1 MARKKPKEGFR
12 LGWQWLFPGAN
23 LLTHETT
30 GKPYRHHY
38 HPGSYGSALR
48 RAGKKAETIR
58 ALTSHALRH
67 TFATLLLENGT
78 DIRTVQELL
87 GHKDVKTTMIYTHV
101 LNRPGVAVVS
111 PLDGL

>member
-1 MARKKPKEGFR
+1 M
-12 LGWQWLFPGAN
+12 
-23 LLTHETT
+23 LTHETT